1 MRAADVRCV
10 ALRTGVKHWCM
21 GPDTVVWFD
30 YLNKEGAKVNKLMGR
45 DPPGP
50 LGYGQARPGV
60 KMGSPYGGNVIGDVS
75 ANKTAGFSGG
85 SFTPPMGQKK
95 GAKI

>member
-1 MRAADVRCV
+1 
-10 ALRTGVKHWCM
+10 
-21 GPDTVVWFD
+21 
-30 YLNKEGAKVNKLMGR
+30 MGR

-50 LGYGQARPGV
+50 LGFGQARPGV
-60 KMGSPYGGNVIGDVS
+60 KMGSPYGGNTIGDVS

-85 SFTPPMGQKK
+85 SFTPGAQQWEPPVGQKA

>member
-1 MRAADVRCV
+1 MCHRA
-10 ALRTGVKHWCM
+10 GVKHWCM
-21 GPDTVVWFD
+21 GPDTVVWFN
-30 YLNKEGAKVNKLMGR
+30 YLTSEGAKVNKLMGR

-60 KMGSPYGGNVIGDVS
+60 KMGSPYGGNTIGDVS
-75 ANKTAGFSGG
+75 ANKTAGTAGFSGG
-85 SFTPPMGQKK
+85 SFTPPVGQKA